1 MPWLETSPVEQRERF
16 IRDHQAGLYMMT
28 ELCARYAVRAS
39 PTLRKT
45 PLGLSILLGLTISIL
60 NRVAR
65 RTKQSSQANAAAPSS
80 PGAACRTRR
89 RETPHRRR
97 VRGAGEERPEPL
109 HRWGLDDLLLP

>member
-65 RTKQSSQANAAAPSS
+65 RTKQCSQANAAAGPSAEALKDPIRSELS
-80 PGAACRTRR
+80 PPGGRRTGLAAQTEDIQRTL
-89 RETPHRRR
+89 
-97 VRGAGEERPEPL
+97 RG
-109 HRWGLDDLLLP
+109 LLSS